1 MRAIKTSLA
10 ILPILAFLLIPIA
23 AADNRFVTTLAFIF
37 IVYTTV
43 ALSWNIIGG
52 MAGQLNLG
60 HAAFF
65 GLGAYSM
72 AVSTSSGLHPYLGVF
87 LGGLAALG
95 LSIAMTPLL
104 RLRGDYFAIGTL
116 SLAEAIK
123 IAILNIHAYGIRV
136 APDLSLG
143 RFENYYF
150 AASIFAAT
158 VLVTYLIL
166 HSRYKLAFYSIR
178 ENEKLA
184 DVSGINPT
192 KYKVMAL
199 MLSAT
204 ITGLVGGIYG
214 YNLLYVPA
222 EHVLSIEWTIIPV
235 FMVLIGGRGTLLG
248 PLIGALIY
256 LGVYYILQFTVTE
269 TSLLAF
275 GIILVLVI
283 KFMPNGLVEEFLIK
297 GLGVKRTS
305 IV

>member
-1 MRAIKTSLA
+1 MRVIKTSLA
-10 ILPILAFLLIPIA
+10 ILPIFALLLIPIA
-23 AADNRFVTTLAFIF
+23 AADNSFAITLALIF
-37 IVYTTV
+37 IIYTTV

-60 HAAFF
+60 HAVFF
-65 GLGAYSM
+65 GMGAYSM
-72 AVSTSSGLHPYLGVF
+72 AVSTILGFHPYLGVL
-87 LGGLAALG
+87 LGGLVALG
-95 LSIAMTPLL
+95 LSIAMIPLL

-123 IAILNIHAYGIRV
+123 TAILNIHAYGIRV
-136 APDLSLG
+136 TPDPSLG

-150 AASIFAAT
+150 AASILVAT
-158 VLVTYLIL
+158 IFVTYLIL

-184 DVSGINPT
+184 EANGINPT

-199 MLSAT
+199 MLSAS

-222 EHVLSIEWTIIPV
+222 EHVFSIEWTIIPV

-248 PLIGALIY
+248 PLIGSLIY
-256 LGVYYILQFTVTE
+256 LAVYYTLQFTITE

-275 GIILVLVI
+275 GIILVLI
-283 KFMPNGLVEEFLIK
+283 MKFMPNGLVEEVLIK
-297 GLGVKRTS
+297 RLGVKRTS